1 MSEKVNITSKGIQR
15 VLKNYNEKQAIAEY
29 IWNGFDANADTI
41 HIDYVSNELGWLDS
55 LQIADNGYGI
65 NFEKLQQKFDPFFES
80 EKAVQIAAPKHTSKM
95 HGRNG
100 VGRLTFFTFAHNA
113 SWNTTYQDDKGFHQ
127 GVIQINT
134 GRLNSYE
141 AFEQPH
147 AAKTTG
153 TVVTFTN
160 LRIGELDFKQT
171 VIPFLVQEFCWFIE
185 LNRHQKLQV
194 LVNGNA
200 LDFSANVKSMEEFEL
215 YYADT
220 AFRFKIKYVHWKESL
235 HKELSKYYFMAGGEE
250 IYKDYTTLNKK
261 SDDYFHSVYIDSDFF
276 RDFDF
281 KSFENEEQVAL
292 FGSAKSSPE
301 YRFLIKELN
310 DYLKNKRKPF
320 LREYADRLIESLE
333 QDGIFPKYT
342 TAHEKELVKPKLIRL
357 IKILYEVEPK
367 LFSSLNIDQKKMVIR
382 LFDLMLKTNEKEG
395 IFNLLSEI
403 ISLEEEDCQ
412 ELKEALG
419 LPV

>member
-1 MSEKVNITSKGIQR
+1 
-15 VLKNYNEKQAIAEY
+15 
-29 IWNGFDANADTI
+29 
-41 HIDYVSNELGWLDS
+41 
-55 LQIADNGYGI
+55 
-65 NFEKLQQKFDPFFES
+65 
-80 EKAVQIAAPKHTSKM
+80 
-95 HGRNG
+95 
-100 VGRLTFFTFAHNA
+100 
-113 SWNTTYQDDKGFHQ
+113 
-127 GVIQINT
+127 
-134 GRLNSYE
+134 
-141 AFEQPH
+141 
-147 AAKTTG
+147 
-153 TVVTFTN
+153 
-160 LRIGELDFKQT
+160 
-171 VIPFLVQEFCWFIE
+171 
-185 LNRHQKLQV
+185 
-194 LVNGNA
+194 
-200 LDFSANVKSMEEFEL
+200 
-215 YYADT
+215 
-220 AFRFKIKYVHWKESL
+220 
-235 HKELSKYYFMAGGEE
+235 MAGGEE

-342 TAHEKELVKPKLIRL
+342 TAHETELVKPKLIRL

-395 IFNLLSEI
+395 IFNLLNEI